1 MFFFVVGF
9 AVLFLFFFFFQKQN
23 ISFSHELFFFVY
35 IISLFVVVEMYL
47 DSKPK

>member
-1 MFFFVVGF
+1 MFLCGWFWCVVF
-9 AVLFLFFFFFQKQN
+9 IFYFFQKQN
-23 ISFSHELFFFVY
+23 IAFSHELFFFVY